1 MAFLPTALLTLV
13 LHSSV
18 SGRRM
23 LEDLP
28 HLLEIYTDVFS
39 RTITSANA
47 YAL

>member
-1 MAFLPTALLTLV
+1 MALLPTGLLTSV
-13 LHSSV
+13 LQSSM
-18 SGRRM
+18 SEPQM

-39 RTITSANA
+39 WTITSANA